1 MPAGSE
7 DFERKIK
14 KFIITVEFHSKSNE
28 IRIWDRIRKYFR
40 KNILKRE
47 ELKGTLKLVW
57 KYYYF

>member
-47 ELKGTLKLVW
+47 ELKGTL
-57 KYYYF
+57 